1 MALKKKKKEKKL
13 SFLLSVPLKLSITSC
28 GLRSLTP
35 TSQPFA
41 EIHLSPNQRLFLSP
55 TALKALTTNICWAH
69 PMAQNCACRIQM
81 GHNTLLWQSV
91 LSREREP
98 FGVRPGEQ
106 VLQSN
111 DTHMGDKLKGKT
123 NIKSVLVRP
132 EQLQCALALIR
143 QVPGALPEG
152 RDHFFFFFFFQKG
165 YSLMWRF
172 DAGGG
177 EMFHHTIKG
186 ITQKNLCWFAVT
198 RSLKWTQII
207 QPKIPPEHVSVRKT
221 GRDSVLKCLKMTRP
235 F

>member
-81 GHNTLLWQSV
+81 GRNTLLWQSV

-152 RDHFFFFFFFQKG
+152 WEHHFFFFFFFSKRVFPHVAFWCWRWWNVSSHNKG
-165 YSLMWRF
+165 DYSEELVLICSDPLPQVDPNYTAQNPPRACF
-172 DAGGG
+172 R
-177 EMFHHTIKG
+177 K
-186 ITQKNLCWFAVT
+186 KN
-198 RSLKWTQII
+198 R
-207 QPKIPPEHVSVRKT
+207 
-221 GRDSVLKCLKMTRP
+221 
-235 F
+235 